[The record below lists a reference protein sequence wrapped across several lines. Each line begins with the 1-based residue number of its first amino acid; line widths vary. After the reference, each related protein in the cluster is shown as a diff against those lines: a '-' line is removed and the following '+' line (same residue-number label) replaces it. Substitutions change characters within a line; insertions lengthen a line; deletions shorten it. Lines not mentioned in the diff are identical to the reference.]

1 MLAAVLGLAPL
12 LQHLPQAVLAASI
25 IVAVLG
31 LIDLASIRRTWR
43 YSRQEGAA
51 QLATLLGVLLHGVEA
66 GILLGVGLSLLLFL
80 WRTSR
85 PHMAV
90 VGQVP
95 GSEHFRNVER
105 YQVVESVSVLSLR
118 VDESLY
124 FPNARYL
131 EERIGALI
139 ATRPKARHLVLMC
152 SGVNLID
159 ASALDTLEAI
169 SERLLSAGVQ
179 LHLAEV
185 KGPVMD
191 RLLRSDFIERFGGQV
206 FVSQY
211 QALRTLDPESTQ
223 RALTIERN

>member
-1 MLAAVLGLAPL
+1 VLGLAPL

-25 IVAVLG
+25 MVAVLG
-31 LIDLASIRRTWR
+31 LVDLSSIRRTWR

-66 GILLGVGLSLLLFL
+66 GILLGVGLSLTLFL

-105 YQVVESVSVLSLR
+105 YQVVESPSVLSLR

-131 EERIGALI
+131 EEHIAALI
-139 ATRPKARHLVLMC
+139 AKHSGVRHLVLMC
-152 SGVNLID
+152 PGVNQID

-169 SERLLSAGVQ
+169 SERLQSAGVQ

-191 RLLRSDFIERFGGQV
+191 RLQRSDFFERFSGQV

-211 QALRTLDPESTQ
+211 QALRTLDVESTE
-223 RALTIERN
+223 RAMRGQ